1 MVAVRLLAVMAPV
14 VAMALTVAAFIA
26 AFDSF
31 FTGAVVAII
40 LTGVEDSLEGGFLL
54 HRGG

>member
-14 VAMALTVAAFIA
+14 VAMALTVAAFIT

-40 LTGVEDSLEGGFLL
+40 LAGVEDSLEGGFLL
-54 HRGG
+54 HRGS